1 MTKSPCKTK
10 RPEGLSF
17 CFGRGGRNR
26 TLIKGFGDLCSTT
39 EPRPCSPFQAS
50 GIITLIKVGYKEQK
64 AYSIEGRAF
73 LDLSLISLI
82 GSMMN
87 LQRAKMI
94 GRISKRPK
102 NMAIVSTQMKP
113 L

>member
-39 EPRPCSPFQAS
+39 EPRPYGPNS
-50 GIITLIKVGYKEQK
+50 GERYYNPHEEGLQ
-64 AYSIEGRAF
+64 EGR
-73 LDLSLISLI
+73 
-82 GSMMN
+82 
-87 LQRAKMI
+87 MI
-94 GRISKRPK
+94 ILRKDELFWRLASSHG
-102 NMAIVSTQMKP
+102 
-113 L
+113 

>member
-39 EPRPCSPFQAS
+39 EPRPYGPIQAS

-64 AYSIEGRAF
+64 GLFHRRTGFFGFEPHIPDWIDDES
-73 LDLSLISLI
+73 
-82 GSMMN
+82 
-87 LQRAKMI
+87 
-94 GRISKRPK
+94 P
-102 NMAIVSTQMKP
+102 
-113 L
+113 